1 MKQIKPKKGLEALH
15 AGDFNYM
22 SVRNLPDGT
31 RLYRLYKRSTKK
43 TFMFRVKDLN
53 KPTEKLIKGDIE
65 WPQIQA

>member
-1 MKQIKPKKGLEALH
+1 
-15 AGDFNYM
+15 M